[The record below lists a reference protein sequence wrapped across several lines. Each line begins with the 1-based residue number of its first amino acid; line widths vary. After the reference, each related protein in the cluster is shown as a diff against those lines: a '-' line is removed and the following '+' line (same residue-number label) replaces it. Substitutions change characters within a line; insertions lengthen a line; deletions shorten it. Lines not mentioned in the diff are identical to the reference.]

1 MEFGKDL
8 ISALRGRLQPAG
20 SGGAAVHP
28 DWFALR
34 SSQAAAWAARRELL
48 RDAAIRP
55 ARAASFAANA
65 AARLLAG
72 YDPSQRINQSALGDG
87 KDPSGNAGVV
97 AGATAV
103 GDRGL

>member
-20 SGGAAVHP
+20 TDGMPVHP

-34 SSQAAAWAARRELL
+34 SSQVAAWAARRELL
-48 RDAAIRP
+48 RDAAARP
-55 ARAASFAANA
+55 ARAASFAHGA

-87 KDPSGNAGVV
+87 KDPSGKAGVV

>member
-8 ISALRGRLQPAG
+8 ISALRGNLQLAG
-20 SGGAAVHP
+20 AGGVAAHP

-34 SSQAAAWAARRELL
+34 TAQTAAWAARRELL
-48 RDAAIRP
+48 RDAAARP

-72 YDPSQRINQSALGDG
+72 YDPSQAVNPAALGDG
-87 KDPSGNAGVV
+87 KDPAGITGFV
-97 AGATAV
+97 AVATTV